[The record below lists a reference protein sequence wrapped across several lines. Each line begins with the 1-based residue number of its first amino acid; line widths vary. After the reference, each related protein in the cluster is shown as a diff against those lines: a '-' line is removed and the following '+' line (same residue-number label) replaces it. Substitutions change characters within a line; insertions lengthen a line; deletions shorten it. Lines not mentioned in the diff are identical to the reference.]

1 MGASFLSVHK
11 ATLGTSGRWQRGASV
26 LHCHGVWAGEGHV
39 FEAWQ
44 LHLEATLEIGAWK
57 GANLGA
63 MEVRDT

>member
-1 MGASFLSVHK
+1 MAAGSGAHPSFTAMVF
-11 ATLGTSGRWQRGASV
+11 GT
-26 LHCHGVWAGEGHV
+26 GEGHV

-44 LHLEATLEIGAWK
+44 LHLEATLEIGGWK